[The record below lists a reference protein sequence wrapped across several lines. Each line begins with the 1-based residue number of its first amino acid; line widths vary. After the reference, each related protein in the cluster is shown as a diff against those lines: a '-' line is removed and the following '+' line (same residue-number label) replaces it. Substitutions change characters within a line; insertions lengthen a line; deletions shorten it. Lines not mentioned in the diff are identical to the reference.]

1 MRTEPKMQTKMQ
13 NMIVNLKRPLT
24 PNPGGRGR
32 VKSRYSVGMRLMAL
46 VTTLATTGLS
56 VTAIP
61 AHVEQVRRVQE
72 ANKPKPHVVYELKAT
87 TTDKLTPA

>member
-1 MRTEPKMQTKMQ
+1 
-13 NMIVNLKRPLT
+13 
-24 PNPGGRGR
+24 
-32 VKSRYSVGMRLMAL
+32 MAL